1 MCTVKRINE
10 LKIGDRESKNKI
22 RYGHDKTFPN
32 PNKCLYVKKIYYC
45 EDIYEM
51 LVNIYK
57 MHYNN
62 TN

>member
-1 MCTVKRINE
+1 MSTVKHNNKI
-10 LKIGDRESKNKI
+10 KIGDRESKNKI
-22 RYGHDKTFPN
+22 RYRHDKTFPN
-32 PNKCLYVKKIYYC
+32 EQMIIRQKDLLLRRH
-45 EDIYEM
+45 YEM